1 VSDPGGTPSVPAPP
15 PADPAPPV
23 TDPAPERLARERAVG
38 FLLRQFWLGL
48 STYRLYPD
56 HPERPGFAA
65 AVERV
70 DAAAAAALAG
80 GPVDLEVR
88 SDRVLLKG
96 APLPSEDALGR
107 LALLCFERRVERL
120 TFTGIPTASELE
132 RIYAVLS
139 MPPRDLEAAGGID
152 VVLDRGGEAAVTLSR
167 VGPGAVEEAD
177 HVPEDV
183 ALAAEAGRLDVDVLA
198 SELMVEDLHGSPED
212 QAATLLARLRRV
224 VSEGLPEG
232 AGIDA
237 QAAVHDVMSDL
248 PPEVRRS
255 LVQMLVSR
263 VQEDPVAGRLIGSM
277 SNAEL
282 TRALVDAASKGERD
296 AVELARDLARAGVR
310 QVDIVDLTRALE
322 AGHEDAG
329 TIIAGLEQLGVGAGE
344 SLEVPAGGSVLEVLS
359 EYLSATRS
367 DDVRSIQ
374 QAVDSTEEDL
384 RTMQVLA
391 VADYLALETDL
402 ERAGE
407 ALGIWSDEL
416 RRAIR
421 TRDDR
426 EVTALI
432 SPVRE
437 ALLGRGEERPAL
449 FDAYVRQALTPD
461 VVLEAVAAE
470 AADGDPRLAAM
481 LAPFGDEGVEVLL
494 DVLAD
499 EQDGA
504 RRALL
509 IGALRRIVPDH
520 PRPVLSRLTDH
531 RWYVVRNAV
540 VLLGSSGS
548 VAALPKLAHAA
559 RHASAEVRREVPEA
573 MANAG
578 GAAAVP
584 HLVRLAVEGAEDV
597 RSLAVVSLG
606 TLVGREAADGLAEVA
621 RTASS
626 RAIGMQAID
635 ALVTRS
641 EGPEVLRGLA
651 TGDPGPRLPWRLR
664 RHARRSLARSERA
677 HR

>member
-1 VSDPGGTPSVPAPP
+1 MDEV
-15 PADPAPPV
+15 
-23 TDPAPERLARERAVG
+23 PERIARERAVG

-56 HPERPGFAA
+56 HPDRPGFAA

-70 DAAAAAALAG
+70 AGAAADALAG

-88 SDRVLLKG
+88 SDRVLLRG
-96 APLPSEDALGR
+96 SPLPNEDALER
-107 LALLCFERRVERL
+107 LALTCFERRVERL
-120 TFTGIPTASELE
+120 TVTGVPTAPELE
-132 RIYAVLS
+132 RLYAVLS
-139 MPPRDLEAAGGID
+139 MSPKALEEAGGID
-152 VVLDRGGEAAVTLSR
+152 VVLDRGGEATVTLSR
-167 VGPGAVEEAD
+167 VGPGTVDEAD

-183 ALAAEAGRLDVDVLA
+183 AVAAESARLDVDVLA

-237 QAAVHDVMSDL
+237 HAAIHDVMTDL
-248 PPEVRRS
+248 PVGVRRS
-255 LVQMLVSR
+255 LVQMLVDQ
-263 VQEDPVAGRLIGSM
+263 VQDDPVAGRLIGSM

-282 TRALVDAASKGERD
+282 TRALVDAGGGGERG

-344 SLEVPAGGSVLEVLS
+344 GLEVTPGGSVLEVLS

-374 QAVDSTEEDL
+374 QAVDATEEDL

-407 ALGIWSDEL
+407 AMGIWSDEL

-421 TRDDR
+421 NRDDR
-426 EVTALI
+426 EVAALI
-432 SPVRE
+432 QPVRE
-437 ALLGRGEERPAL
+437 ALLGGGEERPAL

-461 VVLEAVAAE
+461 IVLEAVAAE

-481 LAPFGDEGVEVLL
+481 LVPFGDEGVEVLL

-499 EQDGA
+499 EQDPA

-520 PRPVLSRLTDH
+520 PRPVLTRLTDH
-531 RWYVVRNAV
+531 RWFVVRNAV

-548 VAALPKLAHAA
+548 AASLPKLAHAA
-559 RHASAEVRREVPEA
+559 RHTSAEVRREVPEA

-578 GAAAVP
+578 GPAAVP
-584 HLVRLAVEGAEDV
+584 YLARLAVEGAEDV

-606 TLVGREAADGLAEVA
+606 TLVGQEAANGLAEVA
-621 RTASS
+621 RTAPDRSI
-626 RAIGMQAID
+626 RLQALD

-641 EGPEVLRGLA
+641 EGPEVLRALVS
-651 TGDPGPRLPWRLR
+651 GDPGPRLPWRIR
-664 RHARRSLARSERA
+664 RYARRCLARSEAA

>member
-1 VSDPGGTPSVPAPP
+1 VNDQGPTPD
-15 PADPAPPV
+15 ADA
-23 TDPAPERLARERAVG
+23 AARRIARERSVAV
-38 FLLRQFWLGL
+38 LLRQLWLGL

-65 AVERV
+65 AVDRV
-70 DAAAAAALAG
+70 GAAAAEVLVE

-88 SDRVLLKG
+88 SDRILLRG
-96 APLPSEDALGR
+96 TPVPNEDALER
-107 LALLCFERRVERL
+107 LALACFERRVERL
-120 TFTGIPTASELE
+120 TVTGVPTAPELE
-132 RIYAVLS
+132 RLYAALS
-139 MPPRDLEAAGGID
+139 TPPKDLEEAGGID
-152 VVLDRGGEAAVTLSR
+152 VVLDRRDDATITVSR
-167 VGPGAVEEAD
+167 VGPGAVDEAD
-177 HVPEDV
+177 HVPDDV
-183 ALAAEAGRLDVDVLA
+183 ALAAAESGRLDVDVLA

-237 QAAVHDVMSDL
+237 QAAVHDVMTDL
-248 PPEVRRS
+248 PPDVRRS

-282 TRALVDAASKGERD
+282 SRALVDAGGGSGQPTPVD
-296 AVELARDLARAGVR
+296 LARDLARAGVR

-329 TIIAGLEQLGVGAGE
+329 TIIAGLEQLGVGGGE
-344 SLEVPAGGSVLEVLS
+344 GLAVPAGGSVLEVLS

-407 ALGIWSDEL
+407 ALGIWSNEL

-421 TRDDR
+421 GRDDR
-426 EVTALI
+426 EVAGLI
-432 SPVRE
+432 QPVRE
-437 ALLGRGEERPAL
+437 ALLGGGEERPAL

-461 VVLEAVAAE
+461 IVLEAVAAE

-481 LAPFGDEGVEVLL
+481 LVPFGDEGVEVLL
-494 DVLAD
+494 DVLAG

-520 PRPVLSRLTDH
+520 PRPVLSRLSDH
-531 RWYVVRNAV
+531 RWFVVRNAV
-540 VLLGSSGS
+540 ILLGSSGS
-548 VAALPKLAHAA
+548 TASLPKLAHAA
-559 RHASAEVRREVPEA
+559 RHTSAEVRREVPEA

-578 GAAAVP
+578 GPAAVP

-606 TLVGREAADGLAEVA
+606 TLVGQEAADGLADVA
-621 RTASS
+621 RAAPDRSI
-626 RAIGMQAID
+626 RLQALD

-651 TGDPGPRLPWRLR
+651 SGDPGPRLPWRVR
-664 RHARRSLARSERA
+664 RYARRCQSRSERA